1 MDNSHNLVER
11 ILLVVCA
18 LMVHVSVFAQNLLN
32 KQTNVIQ
39 ADSIVKN
46 SINYFDSGGDGESQL
61 WDFSSICHSK
71 GKYIIVNSNKSPNI
85 ISSEESD
92 RINYYLV
99 KDDSLFLCAHESRL
113 QKIRY
118 DSPILEMQY
127 PFAYADSISKP
138 FVGYGVYCGNHHFKE
153 SGMITLQGDAYGSI
167 ILSEKDT
174 IPNVLKVHTLK
185 SYSLAMDMHPEA
197 LDTAKLKQVIEER
210 YQWFARGY
218 RYPIF
223 ETITST
229 SYADLNAL
237 GTTYQ
242 AYCYLPEDQMSLN
255 DSVNMEIQKRDLEDK
270 VHQDVKEKD
279 IFHYDIQVSGNI
291 INVNYQLDEN
301 ARVSSIVSSPMGI
314 VYKQKKWNGTAG
326 ETSMETI
333 DCSGLIRGQYVLYM
347 NVNGKVYSEKVTIK

>member
-1 MDNSHNLVER
+1 
-11 ILLVVCA
+11 
-18 LMVHVSVFAQNLLN
+18 
-32 KQTNVIQ
+32 
-39 ADSIVKN
+39 
-46 SINYFDSGGDGESQL
+46 
-61 WDFSSICHSK
+61 
-71 GKYIIVNSNKSPNI
+71 
-85 ISSEESD
+85 
-92 RINYYLV
+92 
-99 KDDSLFLCAHESRL
+99 
-113 QKIRY
+113 
-118 DSPILEMQY
+118 
-127 PFAYADSISKP
+127 
-138 FVGYGVYCGNHHFKE
+138 
-153 SGMITLQGDAYGSI
+153 MITLQGDAYGSI